1 MRPLQT
7 GNILNT
13 ETYTYLLDNPQQ
25 IEDHHL
31 RELEGVIR
39 TYPYFQSARALQ
51 LKALKNSESYQYN
64 DALRKTAAYT
74 SDRNILFEYITSEEF
89 VQNEIS
95 NRIKEHDPSVKEILV
110 HSENVSEQ
118 VSLEIDRQLK
128 SELKKAEAILNPDLF
143 ERKLTSVENLVEDP
157 TAPETE
163 ETEPTIES
171 IEIETE
177 EVEPIKELE
186 PETEDIDLEVDKPL
200 EFSKEDSHSFSEW
213 LKLTKAS
220 PIVRKDDSEKKE
232 KDSKAR
238 KFELIDKFIQGSP
251 KIDPTATGGKKK
263 NLAKPFTKTSESIM
277 TETLARVYVQQK
289 NYKKAIQA
297 YNILILK
304 YPEKSGFFADQ
315 IRAIKN
321 LINTE
326 DS

>member
-1 MRPLQT
+1 MPPWQT

-13 ETYTYLLDNPQQ
+13 ETYTYLLDNPQH
-25 IEDHHL
+25 IEEHHL
-31 RELEGVIR
+31 RELEAVIQAF
-39 TYPYFQSARALQ
+39 PYFQSARALQ
-51 LKALKNSESYQYN
+51 LKALKNNESYRYN

-74 SDRNILFEYITSEEF
+74 SDRNILFEFITSEEF

-95 NRIKEHDPSVKEILV
+95 NRIKEHDPSVKEIVV

-128 SELKKAEAILNPDLF
+128 SELRKAEAILNPDLF

-157 TAPETE
+157 TAPEAEQTQLIPKTT
-163 ETEPTIES
+163 ETEAE
-171 IEIETE
+171 EIIS
-177 EVEPIKELE
+177 EVEEDVLE
-186 PETEDIDLEVDKPL
+186 ADKPL

-213 LKLTKAS
+213 LKLTRAT
-220 PIVRKDDSEKKE
+220 PIERKDDSSQSQQ
-232 KDSKAR
+232 DNKAR

-251 KIDPTATGGKKK
+251 KIDPTVPPGKKK
-263 NLAKPFTKTSESIM
+263 NLAKPFAKTSESLM

-315 IRAIKN
+315 IRAIKK